1 MFKRKEVFSLKDPV
15 SIMTERK
22 TEKCED
28 AAPNAERI
36 RYSDYTRTILSEGL
50 KTGRLKQT
58 DCAKL
63 RRSLTDL
70 LKEIIGEYLST
81 LEEAPDEYTSSIISN
96 ELLRSLLFTVDTYLI
111 SLGKHSSAVQKLRS
125 VNIGKLREM
134 RACGIKAL
142 KTLQYEALSICT
154 KVEHTMPEIDCPVYR
169 DSVEKCRKS
178 IKEYDLIFLPH
189 VITEEPEY
197 PTSVSISVTGG
208 IKYTR
213 RYLLNLVYENMFCG
227 SFDENSRKCFYNAL
241 LAKKGKENF
250 SENIYKYVLI
260 SALICA
266 FLNKEEG
273 SLLISQSDFDSFCEL
288 TKPLSDAQLSEAF
301 QKTASRLTY
310 GNADYNLSALAQLFD
325 SLQKAVRSKK
335 SEGIII
341 ISK

>member
-1 MFKRKEVFSLKDPV
+1 M
-15 SIMTERK
+15 
-22 TEKCED
+22 
-28 AAPNAERI
+28 
-36 RYSDYTRTILSEGL
+36 
-50 KTGRLKQT
+50 
-58 DCAKL
+58 
-63 RRSLTDL
+63 
-70 LKEIIGEYLST
+70 
-81 LEEAPDEYTSSIISN
+81 
-96 ELLRSLLFTVDTYLI
+96 
-111 SLGKHSSAVQKLRS
+111 
-125 VNIGKLREM
+125 
-134 RACGIKAL
+134 
-142 KTLQYEALSICT
+142 
-154 KVEHTMPEIDCPVYR
+154 
-169 DSVEKCRKS
+169 
-178 IKEYDLIFLPH
+178 
-189 VITEEPEY
+189 
-197 PTSVSISVTGG
+197 TGG

-273 SLLISQSDFDSFCEL
+273 SCSISQSDFDSFCEL

-310 GNADYNLSALAQLFD
+310 GNADYNLSALTQLFD

>member
-1 MFKRKEVFSLKDPV
+1 MRRRTQNESGTA
-15 SIMTERK
+15 I
-22 TEKCED
+22 
-28 AAPNAERI
+28 
-36 RYSDYTRTILSEGL
+36 TRELSFRGPQNR
-50 KTGRLKQT
+50 RLKQT

-70 LKEIIGEYLST
+70 LKEIT
-81 LEEAPDEYTSSIISN
+81 ANTFRRLEEAPDEYTSSIISN

-213 RYLLNLVYENMFCG
+213 RYF
-227 SFDENSRKCFYNAL
+227 
-241 LAKKGKENF
+241 
-250 SENIYKYVLI
+250 
-260 SALICA
+260 
-266 FLNKEEG
+266 
-273 SLLISQSDFDSFCEL
+273 
-288 TKPLSDAQLSEAF
+288 
-301 QKTASRLTY
+301 
-310 GNADYNLSALAQLFD
+310 
-325 SLQKAVRSKK
+325 
-335 SEGIII
+335 
-341 ISK
+341 

>member
-1 MFKRKEVFSLKDPV
+1 
-15 SIMTERK
+15 
-22 TEKCED
+22 
-28 AAPNAERI
+28 
-36 RYSDYTRTILSEGL
+36 
-50 KTGRLKQT
+50 
-58 DCAKL
+58 
-63 RRSLTDL
+63 
-70 LKEIIGEYLST
+70 
-81 LEEAPDEYTSSIISN
+81 
-96 ELLRSLLFTVDTYLI
+96 
-111 SLGKHSSAVQKLRS
+111 
-125 VNIGKLREM
+125 
-134 RACGIKAL
+134 
-142 KTLQYEALSICT
+142 
-154 KVEHTMPEIDCPVYR
+154 
-169 DSVEKCRKS
+169 
-178 IKEYDLIFLPH
+178 
-189 VITEEPEY
+189 
-197 PTSVSISVTGG
+197 
-208 IKYTR
+208 
-213 RYLLNLVYENMFCG
+213 MFCG